1 MMMANHAAMNRGL
14 AIYSTPGWLIT
25 RRCGCVRRQGYRRLT
40 RRASGGAFCLT
51 ACASTRRMRQHAS
64 LPLYKPK
71 AQAISVRTETESE
84 QAYPFGEGGGG
95 HHTY

>member
-1 MMMANHAAMNRGL
+1 MG
-14 AIYSTPGWLIT
+14 
-25 RRCGCVRRQGYRRLT
+25 RQGYRRHT
-40 RRASGGAFCLT
+40 RRARVGTSVLLRATG
-51 ACASTRRMRQHAS
+51 TRCMRQHAS

-95 HHTY
+95 

>member
-1 MMMANHAAMNRGL
+1 VG
-14 AIYSTPGWLIT
+14 
-25 RRCGCVRRQGYRRLT
+25 RQGYRRHT
-40 RRASGGAFCLT
+40 RRACVGASVLLRAT
-51 ACASTRRMRQHAS
+51 GTRCMRQHAS

-84 QAYPFGEGGGG
+84 VGAVIGEGGGG